1 MGPSYAISCSSL
13 KCLPEIFLKNVAGVN
28 DLKDALQRFGGLEQR
43 ELLTGIAQ
51 VSSDATVLKDGV

>member
-1 MGPSYAISCSSL
+1 M
-13 KCLPEIFLKNVAGVN
+13 AGMN
-28 DLKDALQRFGGLEQR
+28 ELEDALQRFGELEQR